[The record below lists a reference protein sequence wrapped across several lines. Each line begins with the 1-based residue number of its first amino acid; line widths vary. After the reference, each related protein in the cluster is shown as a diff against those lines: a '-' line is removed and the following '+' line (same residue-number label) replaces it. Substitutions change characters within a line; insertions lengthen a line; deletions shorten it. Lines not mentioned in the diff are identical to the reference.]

1 MPKPIIAKT
10 ALNKITN
17 DYLPYKW
24 DLNIYRGCI
33 HSCHYCYA
41 LYSHKYLESDQF
53 FDDIYVKTNIAE
65 LLEQKLRSR
74 YWQKSLINLGG
85 VTDSYQPAE
94 ADYKIMP
101 EILKVMIKYRNPI
114 TISTKSDL
122 ILRDYDLIAELARYT
137 AVNVA
142 CTIITTDDDT
152 RKIVEPHAS
161 PIAQRVSV
169 LKAFQKTKVSTG
181 MHTMPILPYIT
192 DQPENFENLFALAK
206 ECEVDYV
213 LTEFLNL
220 RSQTRKHFLS
230 FIQTQFPEF
239 YADYLKLYKGW
250 LVDKTYKS
258 KIYTLISSLK
268 AKYRIPKYTDRP
280 VKNFLDQQLGL
291 F

>member
-142 CTIITTDDDT
+142 CTIITTDDNT

-161 PIAQRVSV
+161 PIAQRVAV

-230 FIQTQFPEF
+230 FIQTQFPQF

-268 AKYRIPKYTDRP
+268 AKYHIPKYTDRP